1 MNART
6 LIVAGTT
13 VTVLTASSLAFYF
26 SRVGLDKADK
36 TASVLGLFIAL
47 AGLAI
52 SIYGLLETR
61 RSGTTSPSTQKVSS
75 SSVSGSNIQ
84 IGQAGGS
91 VRIKRSTPQATPT
104 PHNPNQSTSPPAINN
119 NGGQEVQNS
128 QISGSNFQLGSSAGD
143 VEVDES

>member
-6 LIVAGTT
+6 LIAAGTT

-52 SIYGLLETR
+52 SIYGLLEAR
-61 RSGTTSPSTQKVSS
+61 RSDTTPPSTQKVSS

-91 VRIKRSTPQATPT
+91 VRIKRSAPQAAPT
-104 PHNPNQSTSPPAINN
+104 PHNPNLSTSPPAINN

-128 QISGSNFQLGSSAGD
+128 QISGSNFQLGSSTGD